1 MALTKVGASLALT
14 PQARVD
20 LENGGVRTVMFVQ
33 TSEETPQELT
43 GRAKVMAAA
52 LQILDEQGVALN
64 LPQAGRGLY
73 RDNSGYR

>member
-1 MALTKVGASLALT
+1 
-14 PQARVD
+14 
-20 LENGGVRTVMFVQ
+20 MFVQ